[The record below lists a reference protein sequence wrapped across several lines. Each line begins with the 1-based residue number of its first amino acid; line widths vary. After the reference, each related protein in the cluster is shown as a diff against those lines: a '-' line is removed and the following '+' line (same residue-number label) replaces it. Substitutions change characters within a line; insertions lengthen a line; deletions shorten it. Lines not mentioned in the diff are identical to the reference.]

1 MKFGLFYQLQLPK
14 PLDSDDWEPGQEAEL
29 FRNCLEEIELA
40 DKVGFDHVWLAEH
53 HFTGEYNH
61 LSAPAVMLGAIAAR
75 TKNIRV
81 GHSIVQMMPAN
92 NHPVKVAENIA
103 TIDLISNGRV
113 DFGVGIGGATEQD
126 AFWPELIELAKAGG
140 MKGEAPAKLP
150 RATRWLAP
158 AERGLIGFLDAL
170 VQVPATKAA

>member
-1 MKFGLFYQLQLPK
+1 M
-14 PLDSDDWEPGQEAEL
+14 

-92 NHPVKVAENIA
+92 NHPVKVAENVA
-103 TIDLISNGRV
+103 TIDLISNGRM
-113 DFGVGIGGATEQD
+113 DFGVRHRRRDRTGRLLAGADRARQGRQD
-126 AFWPELIELAKAGG
+126 P
-140 MKGEAPAKLP
+140 
-150 RATRWLAP
+150 
-158 AERGLIGFLDAL
+158 
-170 VQVPATKAA
+170 